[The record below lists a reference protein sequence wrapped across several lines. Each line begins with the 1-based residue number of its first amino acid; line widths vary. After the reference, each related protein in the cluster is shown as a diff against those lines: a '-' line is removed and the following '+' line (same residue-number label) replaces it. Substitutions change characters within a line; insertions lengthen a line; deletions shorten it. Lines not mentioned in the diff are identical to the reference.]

1 MANRVTQISP
11 GDASRSQRPANGS
24 AAPPASGP
32 SGTQSPDTRC
42 QPTTSAP
49 SNQTMVRRPRRTS
62 SDRSGRGV
70 EGGGGVRNVPGS
82 EIEPDDGDGRDQAA
96 GAAGGLGRGHAARE
110 ARAIS
115 LSSWKNTM
123 LTATN
128 PV

>member
-49 SNQTMVRRPRRTS
+49 SNDRTVRRPRRTS
-62 SDRSGRGV
+62 SDRSGSGV
-70 EGGGGVRNVPGS
+70 DGSGGVRNVPGS
-82 EIEPDDGDGRDQAA
+82 EIEPTDGAGPAQAA
-96 GAAGGLGRGHAARE
+96 RADPGPGAGSAGG
-110 ARAIS
+110 
-115 LSSWKNTM
+115 
-123 LTATN
+123 
-128 PV
+128 